1 MSNTRFNGRQ
11 KVAFSLSLY
20 FDDISMTFQIGLLI
34 RAVLYLPFS
43 CCLFPAAVLAGGEES
58 RGREVLCAAGKLC
71 WCAGMVWREAMW
83 LWKGVE

>member
-43 CCLFPAAVLAGGEES
+43 CFLFPAAVLAA
-58 RGREVLCAAGKLC
+58 GRELWGEGAAVCCGEAVLLC
-71 WCAGMVWREAMW
+71 
-83 LWKGVE
+83 